1 MEALS
6 TAVLLGLVEGLTE
19 FLPVSS
25 TGHLILAGEAL
36 GFSGPKA
43 ATFEI
48 AIQFGAI
55 LAVLCLYRERFLGL
69 LRPAPEKNP
78 RAFAGLR
85 GIGLLLLT
93 TLPGAVMGLLA
104 GDFIK
109 NHLFTPASV
118 ASALLAGALLML
130 LVEWR
135 NACPLGTSRCNS
147 LDELTPVLALGIGC
161 CQCMALWPGF
171 SRSGSTIMGGMLLG
185 EKRALAAEYSFVAA
199 VPIMFAATGY
209 DLLKTWSLFTVDD
222 IPLFA
227 TGLFFAFLFGWLAIK
242 TFIALVGRITL
253 RPFAVYRLLL
263 APIVYFFM
271 VNMG

>member
-118 ASALLAGALLML
+118 APALLAGALLML

-135 NACPLGTSRCNS
+135 NACSLRTSRCNS

-171 SRSGSTIMGGMLLG
+171 SRSASTIMGGMLLG
-185 EKRALAAEYSFVAA
+185 MRRETAAEYSFLAA
-199 VPIMFAATGY
+199 VPLITGAVGY
-209 DLLKTWSLFTVDD
+209 DLLKSLSLFNPADL
-222 IPLFA
+222 PFFA
-227 TGLFFAFLFGWLAIK
+227 VGSLFAFLSAMIAIK
-242 TFIALVGRITL
+242 AFITLLGKITL
-253 RPFAVYRLLL
+253 RPFAIYRIFLVIPVYW
-263 APIVYFFM
+263 FM
-271 VNMG
+271 LH

>member
-85 GIGLLLLT
+85 GIWLLLLT

-135 NACPLGTSRCNS
+135 NACSLRTSRCNS

-171 SRSGSTIMGGMLLG
+171 SRSASTIMGGMLLG
-185 EKRALAAEYSFVAA
+185 MRRETAAEYSFLAA
-199 VPIMFAATGY
+199 VP
-209 DLLKTWSLFTVDD
+209 L
-222 IPLFA
+222 
-227 TGLFFAFLFGWLAIK
+227 
-242 TFIALVGRITL
+242 ITL
-253 RPFAVYRLLL
+253 FRRRFSFRLSFRHDCHKGIYHSARKNYPPPLCHLSYFSCNSGILVYASLISQKNACHMDHFQL
-263 APIVYFFM
+263 
-271 VNMG
+271 